1 MEVIFIKLNM
11 KIKIRLIMLIKYD
24 KIILILF
31 ALKERTL
38 LMISK
43 IKDTFLYQSNF
54 LSSLLESDLANHIE
68 DSCNILIKSLK
79 MGNKILIAGNGG
91 SAADAQHFAAELVG
105 RFMKE
110 RKGLPAIAL
119 TTDTSILTSVAND
132 YSYENVFSRQV
143 EAIGKEGDVFIG
155 FSTSGNSKSVLNAVI
170 KAKETGMVTIGF
182 LGKDGG
188 KMLPVCD
195 ETVLIPNNVTARVQ
209 EVHEMVIH
217 LMCEEIENRIF
228 N

>member
-1 MEVIFIKLNM
+1 
-11 KIKIRLIMLIKYD
+11 MLIKYD
-24 KIILILF
+24 KIILILL

-68 DSCNILIKSLK
+68 NSCNILIKSLK

-132 YSYENVFSRQV
+132 YSYENVFGRQV

-170 KAKETGMVTIGF
+170 KAKENGMVTIGF

-188 KMLPVCD
+188 KMLLVCD

-209 EVHEMVIH
+209 EIHEMVIH

>member
-1 MEVIFIKLNM
+1 
-11 KIKIRLIMLIKYD
+11 MLIKYD

>member
-1 MEVIFIKLNM
+1 
-11 KIKIRLIMLIKYD
+11 
-24 KIILILF
+24 
-31 ALKERTL
+31 
-38 LMISK
+38 MISK

-143 EAIGKEGDVFIG
+143 EAIGKKGDVFIG

>member
-1 MEVIFIKLNM
+1 
-11 KIKIRLIMLIKYD
+11 MLIKYD

-132 YSYENVFSRQV
+132 YSYENVFRRQV

-188 KMLPVCD
+188 KMLPFCD

>member
-1 MEVIFIKLNM
+1 
-11 KIKIRLIMLIKYD
+11 
-24 KIILILF
+24 
-31 ALKERTL
+31 
-38 LMISK
+38 MISK

-132 YSYENVFSRQV
+132 YSYENVFRRQV

-188 KMLPVCD
+188 KMLPFCD

>member
-1 MEVIFIKLNM
+1 
-11 KIKIRLIMLIKYD
+11 MLIKYD

-143 EAIGKEGDVFIG
+143 EAIGKKGDVFIG